1 MSTLFKFILFLFI
14 QINCFL
20 AFGQTSYRDLSKQNW
35 TFNKQNDSK
44 KLPAFVPGTV
54 HTDLLQNKSIPDPF
68 LGQNEKDL
76 QWIEDETWEYETTFL
91 LTDAAFKNQNIDL
104 EFEGLDTYATVFLN
118 GKEVLE
124 SDNMFRT
131 WNIPAKKNLKVGV
144 NHLKVVFH
152 SAVQKG
158 KEEAKKLTYTLPE
171 KERIF
176 VRKAQYQFGWDW
188 APRFVTAGIWKPV
201 RLKFWNSFYLENVQY
216 SQKELEDDKAVLEFV
231 VHVFALKSESITLKI
246 NQKSVAFD
254 LKKGTNTLRVPYEI
268 LNPNLWWC
276 NGLGTPHLY
285 EMEIQLFQNHQVFD
299 AKKFKIG
306 LRTIELVQER
316 DGVGTSFYFKLN
328 GTPVFMKGANVV
340 PPDSFLPRVAD
351 AKYISLVEN
360 AQKANMNMLRVWG
373 GGVYPN
379 EDFYDACDEKG
390 ILVWQD
396 FMFAC
401 AMYPGDE
408 KFIENVKQEVM
419 DNVNRLQNH
428 ASLALWCGNNENSE
442 GWHNWGWQKQHN
454 YSKTDS
460 IKIWKDYQ
468 KLFHET
474 IPQTLK
480 SILPKEKNIYW
491 PSSPSLGWGRKESL
505 TQGDVHYWGVWW
517 GKEPFEMY
525 ETKVG
530 RFVSEYGF
538 QGMPDVEVLKKSM
551 KPEDFNFE
559 SEAFKNHQKHPTGFE
574 TIREYMTR
582 DFPVPANLED
592 FAYVSQL
599 LQAHGMKI
607 AMEAHRRNKP
617 NCMGSLYW
625 QHNDCWPATSWSSLD
640 YDGNWK
646 AFHYQTQRS
655 YENLLISVKEE
666 ANHYQLHFINDSFD
680 FVQGTLKMELLDFDG
695 KTLWQTT
702 KDAEV
707 DAHAAVVL
715 HEIPKERLASYDLKQ
730 AVLIVTLNDTKS
742 YYYFAKPKDLKLQN
756 PNISI
761 RNIDELTL
769 EVSSKVLAKNVFLSA
784 DAPVHFSDN
793 YFDLLPNEKKIIK
806 LSKKVSNI
814 RVKSLFDVME

>member
-1 MSTLFKFILFLFI
+1 MNTPFKFILFLLI
-14 QINCFL
+14 QINSFL
-20 AFGQTSYRDLSKQNW
+20 AFGQTSYRDLSTENW

-44 KLPAFVPGTV
+44 KLLASIPGTV
-54 HTDLLQNKSIPDPF
+54 HTDLFQNQQIPDPF
-68 LGQNEKDL
+68 FGQNEKDL
-76 QWIEDETWEYETTFL
+76 QWIENETWEYETTFL
-91 LTDAAFKNQNIDL
+91 LTDAELKNQNIDL

-124 SDNMFRT
+124 ADNMFRT
-131 WNIPAKKNLKVGV
+131 WNIAVKKNLKVGV

-158 KEEAKKLTYTLPE
+158 KEEAQKLTYTLPE
-171 KERIF
+171 NERVF

-201 RLKFWNSFYLENVQY
+201 RLKFWNSFYLENVKY

-231 VHVFALKSESITLKI
+231 VHVFALKSESIILKI
-246 NQKSVAFD
+246 NEKLVAFD
-254 LKKGTNTLRVPYEI
+254 LKKGSNVLQVPYEI

-276 NGLGTPHLY
+276 HGLGTPYLY
-285 EMEIQLFQNHQVFD
+285 EIEVQMIQNHQVFD

-316 DGVGTSFYFKLN
+316 DVVGTSFYFKLN

-379 EDFYDACDEKG
+379 EAFYEACDEKG

-474 IPQTLK
+474 IPQTLEA
-480 SILPKEKNIYW
+480 ILPQEKNIYW

-517 GKEPFEMY
+517 GKEPFEIY

-538 QGMPDVEVLKKSM
+538 QGMPDVDVLKKSM
-551 KPEDFNFE
+551 KAEDFHFE

-592 FAYVSQL
+592 FTYVSQL

-607 AMEAHRRNKP
+607 AMEAHRRNQP

-625 QHNDCWPATSWSSLD
+625 QLNDCWPATSWSSLD

-646 AFHYQTQRS
+646 AFHYQAQRS
-655 YENLLISVKEE
+655 YENLLISVKETPT
-666 ANHYQLHFINDSFD
+666 HYQVHFNNDSFD
-680 FVQGTLKMELLDFDG
+680 FVRGNLEMELQDFDG
-695 KTLWQTT
+695 KTLWKAS

-707 DAHAAVVL
+707 DANEALVL
-715 HEIPKERLASYDLKQ
+715 NEILKEKLASYDLKK
-730 AVLIVTLNDTKS
+730 AVLIITLNDTKS
-742 YYYFAKPKDLKLQN
+742 YYYFAKPKELKLQN

-784 DAPVHFSDN
+784 DATVHFSDN

-806 LSKKVSNI
+806 LSKKSSNI
-814 RVKSLFDVME
+814 QVKSLFEVLD